1 MHLIS
6 YPSHLYAGSEP
17 RYLAHTGV
25 VLKPEEYTTGR
36 AAIER
41 AVRLSF
47 GPSGRGA
54 AQIPVPRPSIM
65 LRSIYLAFG
74 FLALRS
80 ILRRQGQTDLLLR
93 LRNAGF

>member
-1 MHLIS
+1 
-6 YPSHLYAGSEP
+6 
-17 RYLAHTGV
+17 
-25 VLKPEEYTTGR
+25 
-36 AAIER
+36 
-41 AVRLSF
+41 
-47 GPSGRGA
+47 
-54 AQIPVPRPSIM
+54 M